1 MDNKKNDYASIFR
14 IFGKNV
20 KLCRTSLDWSQ
31 EDLAAE
37 SGVSL
42 SVIGPLERGERTLT
56 FVTVYAVCDAIG
68 VTIDKMIQ
76 ETSVIDLINNNP
88 SFSKKINGKIK
99 KISPGRKSKIK
110 KGR

>member
-1 MDNKKNDYASIFR
+1 MDNKDNNYSAIFK

-31 EDLAAE
+31 EDLANE
-37 SGVSL
+37 SGVSI

-56 FVTVYAVCDAIG
+56 FVTVYAVCHAIG
-68 VTIDKMIQ
+68 VAIDKMIQ
-76 ETSVIDLINNNP
+76 ETSVINLINNNP
-88 SFSKKINGKIK
+88 SFSKKVNGITRIRSSK
-99 KISPGRKSKIK
+99 KTTTK